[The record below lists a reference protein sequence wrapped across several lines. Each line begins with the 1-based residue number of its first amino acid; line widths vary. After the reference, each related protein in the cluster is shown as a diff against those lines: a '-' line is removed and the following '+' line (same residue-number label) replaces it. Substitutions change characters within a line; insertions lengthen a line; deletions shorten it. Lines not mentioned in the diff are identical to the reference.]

1 MPLARTRIGPR
12 AQRRLGCSLG
22 EDHMLDMSVLGSV
35 ADCALTDKRRIAFED
50 SGLPNT
56 FVARAQ
62 SSFFTF
68 AAALA
73 YRRGLDVLI
82 GGMCETDYSGYPD
95 CATIRSRACR

>member
-56 FVARAQ
+56 FVPGRNLL
-62 SSFFTF
+62 FFTF

-73 YRRGLDVLI
+73 I
-82 GGMCETDYSGYPD
+82 AGGSTS
-95 CATIRSRACR
+95 